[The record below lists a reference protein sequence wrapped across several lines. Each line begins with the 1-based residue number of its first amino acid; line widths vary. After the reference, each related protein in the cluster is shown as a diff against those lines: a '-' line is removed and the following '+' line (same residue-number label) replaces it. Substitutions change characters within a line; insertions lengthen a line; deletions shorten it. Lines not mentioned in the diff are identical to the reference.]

1 MVSIPQRYLKLT
13 LYAGRKGRKDTKVLS
28 FLDINAK
35 INFNTSIAMFGSSS
49 EANINITG
57 LTVDKMSY
65 LATSFSMWQKWRV
78 YNSIEID
85 AGYEGKHQVIFTGT
99 IIDAV
104 PSLEGADYSIAL
116 KCSSHYDFA
125 TTPDSRQ
132 FKGKVS
138 VKDICKQI
146 AKDIKAA
153 LVYATN
159 AEAFVEDYSYSAQ
172 NIQTQLRN
180 LSQTTGLNIYLVNNR
195 LYVTKNGGA
204 VDKIPTLKITTA
216 DIIGA
221 PRPNAQGCNLSIKM
235 NTELVT
241 GQPVELI
248 SYKFPQLNSY
258 QYYVAYFSHTGETKG
273 RKWQTDVKLIR
284 RNILNGELK
293 HNAEPV
299 TGGE

>member
-1 MVSIPQRYLKLT
+1 MVNIPKRYLKIT
-13 LYAGRKGRKDTKVLS
+13 LYAGRKTRKDTKVLS

-35 INFNTSIAMFGSSS
+35 VNFNTSIAMFGSSS

-65 LATSFSMWQKWRV
+65 LATSFSLWQKQRI
-78 YNSIEID
+78 YNTIEID
-85 AGYEGKHQVIFTGT
+85 AGYEGRHQILFSGT

-116 KCSSHYDFA
+116 KCSSRYDFA
-125 TTPDSRQ
+125 TVPDSRQ

-138 VKDICKQI
+138 VKEICRQI

-159 AEAFVEDYSYSAQ
+159 AEAYVEDYSYSAQ

-180 LSQTTGLNIYLVNNR
+180 LSQTTGLNIYIVNNR
-195 LYVTKNGGA
+195 LYVTKNGDA

-216 DIIGA
+216 DIIGT
-221 PRPNAQGCNLSIKM
+221 PKPNAQGCDISIKM
-235 NTELVT
+235 NTEIVT

-258 QYYVAYFSHTGETKG
+258 QYYVAYFNHTGETKG

-284 RNILNGELK
+284 RNILNAELK
-293 HNAEPV
+293 HNAESV
-299 TGGE
+299 VGGQ